1 MTVGSYIAKKATAK
15 VKKKVRKVIKE
26 LEDKGL
32 KVEKKKTKF
41 IIFRSRR
48 KPKQRASITI

>member
-1 MTVGSYIAKKATAK
+1 MAGSYTAEEAAAK
-15 VKKKVRKVIKE
+15 VKKKVRKVIEE

>member
-1 MTVGSYIAKKATAK
+1 VIAGSYTAKEAAAK
-15 VKKKVRKVIKE
+15 VKKKVKKVIKE

-32 KVEKKKTKF
+32 KVKEKKTKF

-48 KPKQRASITI
+48 KPK

>member
-1 MTVGSYIAKKATAK
+1 VVIVSGYTAKEAAAK

-32 KVEKKKTKF
+32 EVEKKKTKF

-48 KPKQRASITI
+48 KPK